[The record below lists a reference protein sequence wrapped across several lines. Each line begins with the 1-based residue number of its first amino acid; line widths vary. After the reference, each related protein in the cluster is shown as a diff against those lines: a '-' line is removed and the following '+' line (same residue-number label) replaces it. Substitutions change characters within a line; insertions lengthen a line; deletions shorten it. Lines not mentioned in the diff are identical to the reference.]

1 MPDEVV
7 DALKEIAALLRR
19 RVEQTDEAVK
29 RAEVQFAAIKA
40 NNPDMADTVKQMK
53 ENVAQARRSYGDIDK
68 ARAEEKAFRDRL
80 LATLDQLNVSLAQAI
95 KHFEKA

>member
-1 MPDEVV
+1 MRDEVI

-19 RVEQTDEAVK
+19 RVEQTDEQVK
-29 RAEVQFAAIKA
+29 RAEVQLATIKA
-40 NNPDMADTVKQMK
+40 NNPDTANIVKQMK
-53 ENVAQARRSYGDIDK
+53 ENVEQARRSYGDIDK

-80 LATLDQLNVSLAQAI
+80 LATLDQLNTSLEQAT

>member
-19 RVEQTDEAVK
+19 RVEQTDEQVK
-29 RAEVQFAAIKA
+29 RAEVQLAAISA
-40 NNPDMADTVKQMK
+40 NRPEQAAVVKQMK
-53 ENVAQARRSYGDIDK
+53 ENAEQARRSYGDIDK

-80 LATLDQLNVSLAQAI
+80 LATLDQLNASLAQAI